1 MNGFL
6 HPTGPGGPV
15 QGYPGAS
22 VIAPEWF
29 QSWPGLPIRL
39 SAAVTS
45 RLAGGNAIVLTVASV
60 DQRATTPGA
69 SHAPGVVG
77 RTGLPDS
84 AAGLRDDG
92 QPSGA
97 GLRSTWPSTHEEA
110 SAPPPPLPHPERAS
124 RRGTGQLPS
133 IETGPQP
140 RRRLLL
146 APGIVAGTGRWA
158 TRSQG
163 QSPTGW
169 LAGGRRQRPP
179 SYRGTPTTL
188 PPLPANRRTPP
199 AVVATEGVRAGQA
212 HSKERS
218 EPARRYVSH
227 GGRARFHR
235 RLT

>member
-1 MNGFL
+1 LREGL
-6 HPTGPGGPV
+6 RDPPRGDQGTPGGTH
-15 QGYPGAS
+15 PGTSGVS
-22 VIAPEWF
+22 VIAPERF
-29 QSWPGLPIRL
+29 ESWPELPIRL
-39 SAAVTS
+39 WAPVTS
-45 RLAGGNAIVLTVASV
+45 RLAGWDASVLTVASV

-124 RRGTGQLPS
+124 RRGTGRRQLLS

-163 QSPTGW
+163 QWPTRVV
-169 LAGGRRQRPP
+169 GR
-179 SYRGTPTTL
+179 
-188 PPLPANRRTPP
+188 
-199 AVVATEGVRAGQA
+199 
-212 HSKERS
+212 
-218 EPARRYVSH
+218 
-227 GGRARFHR
+227 
-235 RLT
+235 